1 MKCFKKFI
9 LILVFA
15 VLFTAIATGCGGE
28 ADKNGGSNAPST
40 SMEQTK
46 DGADSNTENNTDND
60 DTGEKDSVDKNGGN
74 WTVVVPGR
82 K

>member
-9 LILVFA
+9 LLLVFA
-15 VLFTAIATGCGGE
+15 VLVTEIATGCGGE

-40 SMEQTK
+40 STEQTK
-46 DGADSNTENNTDND
+46 DGADSNTDNNTDND